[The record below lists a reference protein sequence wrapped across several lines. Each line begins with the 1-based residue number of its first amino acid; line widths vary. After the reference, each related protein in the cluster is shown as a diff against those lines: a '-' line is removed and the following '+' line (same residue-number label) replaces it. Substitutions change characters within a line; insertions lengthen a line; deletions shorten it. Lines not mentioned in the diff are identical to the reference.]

1 MQIFT
6 QLKAGTH
13 SCFYIAPTYPEEIS
27 LEDELRGRSHIFK
40 STCHI
45 SKQKN
50 LLFALPCHLKL
61 GDKLFNSVVL
71 ADNGK
76 LLGTSDMTHGGN
88 DKYALSSS
96 FVLHDTRYGKV
107 GVLIGE
113 DVSYFECGRIL
124 SLMGAEILL
133 CIGGNRRM
141 AHSQCVSNGVIG
153 IYYHGG
159 KVTAYNSLSQKI
171 PDGVRIT
178 SLLPLSPRP
187 THRRPSLYSILS
199 SDNVDNVRNTSVYSP
214 NDFVK

>member
-13 SCFYIAPTYPEEIS
+13 SCFYIAPTYPSVIS
-27 LEDELRGRSHIFK
+27 LEDELKGTSHIFK
-40 STCHI
+40 SICHI

-50 LLFALPCHLKL
+50 LLYTLPCHLKL

-71 ADNGK
+71 AENGK
-76 LLGTSDMTHGGN
+76 LIGTSDMTHGDN
-88 DKYALSSS
+88 KYSLSSS
-96 FVLHDTRYGKV
+96 FVIHDTRYGKV
-107 GVLIGE
+107 GVLIDD

-141 AHSQCVSNGVIG
+141 AHSQCVSNGMIG

-159 KVTAYNSLSQKI
+159 KVTVYNSLYQKI

-178 SLLPLSPRP
+178 SLMPLTPRP
-187 THRRPSLYSILS
+187 IHRRPSLYSILS
-199 SDNVDNVRNTSVYSP
+199 SDNVDEVRNMSVYSP

>member
-13 SCFYIAPTYPEEIS
+13 SCFYIAPTYPDVIS
-27 LEDELRGRSHIFK
+27 LEDELKGTSHIFK
-40 STCHI
+40 SICHI

-50 LLFALPCHLKL
+50 LLYTLPCHLKL

-71 ADNGK
+71 AENGK
-76 LLGTSDMTHGGN
+76 LIGTSDMTHGDN
-88 DKYALSSS
+88 KYSLSSS
-96 FVLHDTRYGKV
+96 FVIHDTRYGKI
-107 GVLIGE
+107 GVLIDD

-141 AHSQCVSNGVIG
+141 AHSQCVSNGMIG

-159 KVTAYNSLSQKI
+159 KISVYNALYTKL
-171 PDGVRIT
+171 DNGVHI
-178 SLLPLSPRP
+178 SSISPLLPAP
-187 THRRPSLYSILS
+187 THRRPSLYSILTLDKENIPTTMS
-199 SDNVDNVRNTSVYSP
+199 IYGPTKPR
-214 NDFVK
+214 